1 MNTKICQLICI
12 ILLVQLTMINGFP
25 QQGKWKLLLN
35 DTSIGQYNGVAKNLY
50 KGTKIFIRVNCQPT
64 GPTGESNEITI
75 GWILRET
82 QVMTLINILIF
93 NYLNFKVL
101 TYYMTKIFIFN
112 NFSAGM
118 TLHS

>member
-1 MNTKICQLICI
+1 MNPKHKKMNTKICQLICT
-12 ILLVQLTMINGFP
+12 ILLVQLTIINGFP

-35 DTSIGQYNGVAKNLY
+35 DSSIGQYNGVAKNLY

-82 QVMTLINILIF
+82 QVVTLINILICH
-93 NYLNFKVL
+93 YLH
-101 TYYMTKIFIFN
+101 Y
-112 NFSAGM
+112 
-118 TLHS
+118 

>member
-12 ILLVQLTMINGFP
+12 ILLVHLTIINGFP

-35 DTSIGQYNGVAKNLY
+35 DSSIGQYNGVAKNLY

-82 QVMTLINILIF
+82 QVVTLINILICH
-93 NYLNFKVL
+93 NFDSTINRPLV
-101 TYYMTKIFIFN
+101 TT
-112 NFSAGM
+112 
-118 TLHS
+118 